1 MNDRD
6 FDFGTAR
13 VIGHGSRREQYE
25 QARPWRSRYSVF
37 DPGRKR
43 AGVVD
48 EYGRVYDVT
57 KHGSQQPF
65 YDGLY
70 IADASVIPSALGVNP
85 SLTISALALRIADK
99 LIDNLP
105 RSLA

>member
-1 MNDRD
+1 
-6 FDFGTAR
+6 
-13 VIGHGSRREQYE
+13 V
-25 QARPWRSRYSVF
+25 
-37 DPGRKR
+37 
-43 AGVVD
+43 GVVD

-70 IADASVIPSALGVNP
+70 VADASVIPSALGVNP

-99 LIDNLP
+99 LIANLP
-105 RSLA
+105 P